1 VDGNKRVA
9 TVLLETL
16 LEDNGFELFVDD
28 FELHDVMMM
37 LANGG
42 ISDDDFTRWVTE
54 RCRKRAA

>member
-1 VDGNKRVA
+1 
-9 TVLLETL
+9 

-37 LANGG
+37 LVNGG

-54 RCRKRAA
+54 RRRKRAA